1 MPDSS
6 KQLIFISGDG
16 EKVINR
22 RYIWTIE
29 STQLD
34 MWKSK
39 GEELRVSLRFLT
51 GGGEGDGGHMPV
63 GNLGEE

>member
-22 RYIWTIE
+22 RYIWAIE
-29 STQLD
+29 SIQLD

-39 GEELRVSLRFLT
+39 GEELRMSLRFLIWGVKEMVVT
-51 GGGEGDGGHMPV
+51 CP
-63 GNLGEE
+63 